1 MIEECIF
8 NFIINITWQLLP
20 YFKRKEKKKKKKR
33 KEEVTEECLAGNSRD
48 MFDLFKLESGD
59 GEIKKRKQI

>member
-20 YFKRKEKKKKKKR
+20 YYKRKEKKKERKKGGGDR
-33 KEEVTEECLAGNSRD
+33 GVLSRQQQ
-48 MFDLFKLESGD
+48 
-59 GEIKKRKQI
+59 RYV